1 MTKGEAHHE
10 GIALPLPPLI
20 YLGFLILGLTA
31 NLVYPLPLS
40 SPETTLIVFLGVGVV
55 ACGLAFVAWALWAM
69 WRAGVSALPGREPAR
84 LVLDGPFRFSRN
96 PIYISLA
103 IMYTGLSVALNIVW
117 PLAFLIFAIVT
128 VDRMIIL
135 REEGFLEKKFGEE
148 YLSYKVKVRRW
159 I

>member
-1 MTKGEAHHE
+1 M
-10 GIALPLPPLI
+10 
-20 YLGFLILGLTA
+20 A

-40 SPETTLIVFLGVGVV
+40 SSETALVLFLGVGVV
-55 ACGLAFVAWALWAM
+55 GCGLLFGAWALWAM
-69 WRAGVSALPGREPAR
+69 WRAGVSALPWKEPAR
-84 LVLDGPFRFSRN
+84 LVPDGPFRFSRN

-103 IMYTGLSVALNIVW
+103 VMYTGLSVALNAIW
-117 PLAFLIFAIVT
+117 PLAFLIFAIVI

-135 REEGFLEKKFGEE
+135 QEEKVLEKKFGEE

>member
-1 MTKGEAHHE
+1 LNGGEEQHE
-10 GIALPLPPLI
+10 HAALPLPPLI
-20 YLGFLILGLTA
+20 YLGFLVLGLTA

-40 SPETTLIVFLGVGVV
+40 SPERTLVLFVGAGVV
-55 ACGLAFVAWALWAM
+55 TCGLLFGAWALWAM

-84 LVLDGPFRFSRN
+84 LVSDGPFRFSRN

-103 IMYTGLSVALNIVW
+103 VMYTGLSVALNTFW

-128 VDRMIIL
+128 VDRRIIL
-135 REEGFLEKKFGEE
+135 REERFLEKKFGEE

>member
-1 MTKGEAHHE
+1 MTESEDQHE

-40 SPETTLIVFLGVGVV
+40 SPETTLVLFLGVGVV
-55 ACGLAFVAWALWAM
+55 ACGLLFGASALWAM
-69 WRAGVSALPGREPAR
+69 CRAGVSALPWKQPAR
-84 LVLDGPFRFSRN
+84 LVSDGPFRFSRN
-96 PIYISLA
+96 PIYVSLA
-103 IMYTGLSVALNIVW
+103 VAYAGLSVALNTIW

-128 VDRMIIL
+128 VDRRIIL
-135 REEGFLEKKFGEE
+135 QEEKFLEKKFGEE
-148 YLSYKVKVRRW
+148 YRSYKVKVGRW

>member
-1 MTKGEAHHE
+1 LNGGEEQHE
-10 GIALPLPPLI
+10 HTALPLPPLI

-31 NLVYPLPLS
+31 NLVYPLSLS
-40 SPETTLIVFLGVGVV
+40 SSERTVVLFVGVGVV
-55 ACGLAFVAWALWAM
+55 ACGLLFGAWALWAM

-103 IMYTGLSVALNIVW
+103 VMYTGLSAALNTFW
-117 PLAFLIFAIVT
+117 PLALLIFAMVT

-135 REEGFLEKKFGEE
+135 REERFLEKRFGEE
-148 YLSYKVKVRRW
+148 YLNCKMRVRRW